1 MSEWDPL
8 MPTQMKKF
16 YTNYIIFL
24 KQLFE
29 HTQARTR
36 AHTHNTNSH
45 SGRQEETEQIK
56 DYIKIRIWN
65 RQHQSSVHITE
76 AFEHI
81 LFSKLKWEVM
91 NSRRF
96 CGQGLFLP

>member
-1 MSEWDPL
+1 MGPFNAHPDE
-8 MPTQMKKF
+8 KF
-16 YTNYIIFL
+16 FHQLHSILETIICV
-24 KQLFE
+24 
-29 HTQARTR
+29 HTGTHT
-36 AHTHNTNSH
+36 HTHNTNTH
-45 SGRQEETEQIK
+45 SGRQKETEQIK

-65 RQHQSSVHITE
+65 RQGQSSVHVIK

>member
-1 MSEWDPL
+1 
-8 MPTQMKKF
+8 MPTQMKNF
-16 YTNYIIFL
+16 FTNYIVFL

-29 HTQARTR
+29 YTQARVHTHT
-36 AHTHNTNSH
+36 HTHNTNTH
-45 SGRQEETEQIK
+45 SGRQKETEQIK

-65 RQHQSSVHITE
+65 RQGQSSVHVTK

>member
-1 MSEWDPL
+1 
-8 MPTQMKKF
+8 MPTQMKNF
-16 YTNYIIFL
+16 FTNYIVFL

-29 HTQARTR
+29 YTQAR
-36 AHTHNTNSH
+36 AHTHTTQTH
-45 SGRQEETEQIK
+45 SGRQKETEQIK

-65 RQHQSSVHITE
+65 RQGQSSVHVIK